1 MGPSFRATYSRY
13 GEGRRSEEAAVLEEH
28 REGIEQG
35 REEGYPILPSGGCED
50 KAEEQPQQLPPDEA
64 PRVHHPRDGPN
75 PPRGSLQGKEGQG
88 KGESVLDLREAR
100 FVDGKVEMGRYLE
113 GFPFRYFLVVG
124 DVREL
129 PGVLAG
135 VLRSW
140 FGEVVDAS

>member
-1 MGPSFRATYSRY
+1 MMVFVIVDDVR
-13 GEGRRSEEAAVLEEH
+13 
-28 REGIEQG
+28 
-35 REEGYPILPSGGCED
+35 
-50 KAEEQPQQLPPDEA
+50 K
-64 PRVHHPRDGPN
+64 
-75 PPRGSLQGKEGQG
+75 KG